1 MADLN
6 SICIIGNIAKDIV
19 LKKTQTGRDV
29 ANVVVACNRR
39 KDSTGNEKTDFIN
52 VEAWNSSAK
61 YLADYA
67 KKGTKIS
74 VHGSLRIDS
83 WQDGTVWNN
92 RSYILSDSV
101 NIIANGRSNGSMEAP
116 DISDDSLPF

>member
-6 SICIIGNIAKDIV
+6 SICIVGNIAKDII

-52 VEAWNSSAK
+52 VEVWNSSAK

-92 RSYILSDSV
+92 KSYILADSV
-101 NIIANGRSNGSMEAP
+101 NILTNGRTSTSSEAP
-116 DISDDSLPF
+116 DISDDALPF